1 VTTPSGPRL
10 VRSHAPA
17 ASEGSPAPPPRAGIR
32 RWFVPLALAAL
43 LIAVVAW
50 AQEAHRAAALE
61 ARVATLTRALAS
73 ARTEVAARR
82 AHLAEL
88 RAGVDRLEDQV
99 GSLKALA
106 DRDPTAPAAP
116 APGAPA
122 PSRPTPLPEPAPGG
136 APAAP

>member
-1 VTTPSGPRL
+1 
-10 VRSHAPA
+10 VRSDAPP
-17 ASEGSPAPPPRAGIR
+17 ASGGSPAPRAGIR

-43 LIAVVAW
+43 LIAVMAW

-61 ARVATLTRALAS
+61 ARVATLTRALETV
-73 ARTEVAARR
+73 RTEVAARR

-88 RAGVDRLEDQV
+88 RAGVDRLVDQV

-106 DRDPTAPAAP
+106 DRDPTAPSAP

-122 PSRPTPLPEPAPGG
+122 PSPPTPLPQPAPGG